1 MFISAEIFPIINI
14 GCLIFLLICILIG
27 IKRGFLLQLANLAG
41 MIVSFIFAFMF
52 APILAK
58 QIRLFPS
65 SLIDFGYDFLNEL
78 IYPYINQLAW
88 FVVIVVLIKIVILI
102 LKPIIK
108 MVQKLPVL
116 KQCNELFGGILGGVQ
131 ALLWIMVLSVVLR
144 LPFFANGNEIVENT
158 IIRMPALIIE
168 IGMEKMPI
176 DSGQIED
183 VAKILDNLLSEN
195 KDGMLSEEEIQKIGH
210 VLNEEQVEAL
220 LKWLNESKNK
230 SE

>member
-1 MFISAEIFPIINI
+1 MVISAEIFPMINI
-14 GCLIFLLICILIG
+14 GCLIFILICILIG

-41 MIVSFIFAFMF
+41 MIASLIFAFMF
-52 APILAK
+52 APVLAK

-88 FVVIVVLIKIVILI
+88 FVVIVLLIKIVILI
-102 LKPIIK
+102 LKPLIK

-131 ALLWIMVLSVVLR
+131 ALLWIMVLSVALR
-144 LPFFANGNEIVENT
+144 LPFFLNGSEVVENT
-158 IIRMPALIIE
+158 MIRVPALMIE
-168 IGMEKMPI
+168 IGLEKMPI
-176 DSGQIED
+176 ETEQIEEA
-183 VAKILDNLLSEN
+183 AKILDNLLSEN
-195 KDGMLSEEEIQKIGH
+195 KDEMLSEEEIQKIGN

-220 LKWLNESKNK
+220 LKWLNESKGTD
-230 SE
+230 E